1 MPIELK
7 VPEIGES
14 INEVHIGEWHKAEGD
29 RVDADESVVEAESE
43 KATFD
48 IPAPA
53 AGVLSR
59 IMKQSGETAQ
69 VGETIAYIDEGE
81 AAGKAPADEKKAKRE
96 KPPESKEARPR
107 AKRAEA
113 EDETSPEAPAPRRQP
128 EPKPAL
134 PKAAK
139 AEREAPPRV
148 MPSARRALAEHGLSA
163 EEVQGTGPG
172 GRLLK
177 EDVERHIAAAQ
188 PDRESERESAPP
200 EAVEGR
206 EEEVV
211 RMSPIRRRI
220 AERLVQAQQTTAL
233 LTTFNEVDL
242 SAVQQLRSLHQD
254 QFRERHGIKLGLM
267 SFFVKATIDALKL
280 EPKLNAE
287 VRGTD
292 IVYRNYYDIG
302 IAVSTDRGLMV
313 PVLRDAER
321 LSFAEIEKSIDAF
334 VRRAGEA
341 ALSVEELTGGT
352 FTITNGG
359 IFDSLLST
367 PLVNPPQSGVLG
379 LHAIQE
385 RPVVRDGSIVAR
397 PMMYVALTYDHR
409 IVDGREVVTFL
420 RRIKE
425 AVEEPARMLVEV

>member
-7 VPEIGES
+7 VPEFGES
-14 INEVHIGEWHKAEGD
+14 VKEVHIGEWRKAVGD
-29 RVDADESVVEAESE
+29 RVEADEPLVEAESE

-48 IPAPA
+48 IPAPV

-59 IMKQSGETAQ
+59 IVKQSGETAQ
-69 VGETIAYIDEGE
+69 VGEAIAYIDET
-81 AAGKAPADEKKAKRE
+81 AGANAPSAETKTRGQQLQVA
-96 KPPESKEARPR
+96 KEARPR
-107 AKRAEA
+107 AKRAEV
-113 EDETSPEAPAPRRQP
+113 EEKSREAAATRSQP
-128 EPKPAL
+128 EQKPAS
-134 PKAAK
+134 AAR

-148 MPSARRALAEHGLSA
+148 MPSARRALAQHGLSA
-163 EEVQGTGPG
+163 EDVEGTGPG

-177 EDVERHIAAAQ
+177 EDVERHIAAAE
-188 PDRESERESAPP
+188 PDRELERESAPP
-200 EAVEGR
+200 ERAEGR
-206 EEEVV
+206 EEVIV
-211 RMSPIRRRI
+211 PMSPIRRRI
-220 AERLVQAQQTTAL
+220 AERLVRAQQTAAL
-233 LTTFNEVDL
+233 LTTFNEVDMT
-242 SAVQQLRSLHQD
+242 AVQQIRSLHQD

-280 EPKLNAE
+280 EPKVNAE

-292 IVYRNYYDIG
+292 IVYRDYYDIG
-302 IAVSTDRGLMV
+302 IAVSTERGLVV

-321 LSFAEIEKSIDAF
+321 LSFADIEKAIDAF
-334 VRRAGEA
+334 GRRARESS
-341 ALSVEELTGGT
+341 LTVEDLTGGT

-359 IFDSLLST
+359 IFGSLLST
-367 PLVNPPQSGVLG
+367 PIVNLPQSGVLG

-385 RPVVRDGSIVAR
+385 RPVVRDGAIVAR

-409 IVDGREVVTFL
+409 IVDGREAVTFL